1 MPLTM
6 LSEWAKKA
14 IRAPFHL
21 VGLELTR
28 RPSRDAD
35 DQRIFFLHLP
45 KCGGVSVNMA
55 MRRAFGAQK
64 VDGLNPNASRRVA
77 ERRGKDL
84 RRFRTSLLFYYMAV
98 ENVNVISGHFSWNDD
113 VYEQFSKKWA
123 YVTVLRDP
131 IRRWFSHYF
140 YDRHKSDGYFSTE
153 KNLSTFLHSERARE
167 MGTIYARR
175 LSGSQITNLN
185 QAVEMAKV
193 NMEKFE
199 ILGFLEDM
207 DAFADQ
213 FSNYFG
219 IKLDIP
225 IKNTSPAKDK
235 KEGARKNE
243 EYVHKVRR
251 MCKHDIEIYNYARKL
266 VYK

>member
-1 MPLTM
+1 MPLTA
-6 LSEWAKKA
+6 LSEWAEKA

-21 VGLELTR
+21 AGLELIR

-84 RRFRTSLLFYYMAV
+84 RRFRTSLLFYYMAM

-140 YDRHKSDGYFSTE
+140 YNRHKSGGYLGIE
-153 KNLSTFLHSERARE
+153 KDLPTFLHSERARE
-167 MGTIYARR
+167 MGTHYTRR
-175 LSGSQITNLN
+175 LSSPEATELN
-185 QAVEMAKV
+185 QAVGQAKV
-193 NMEKFE
+193 NLEKFE
-199 ILGFLEDM
+199 VLGLLDDM

-213 FSNYFG
+213 FSSQFG
-219 IKLDIP
+219 VRLNIP
-225 IKNTSPAKDK
+225 TKNTSPMEDNKYEAM
-235 KEGARKNE
+235 RKE
-243 EYVHKVRR
+243 EYINRVKEI
-251 MCKHDIEIYNYARKL
+251 CKNDTEIYKYAHKL
-266 VYK
+266 ACK